1 MSNLDVIRGGTCVLQ
16 VTQSEVP
23 GKSDLK
29 VTSVTLLGNA
39 MGAWTK
45 YC

>member
-1 MSNLDVIRGGTCVLQ
+1 MPKLGAIRGGTCVLQ

-29 VTSVTLLGNA
+29 VTSVTLLGDA
-39 MGAWTK
+39 MGE
-45 YC
+45 

>member
-1 MSNLDVIRGGTCVLQ
+1 MLQ

-29 VTSVTLLGNA
+29 VTSVTLLGDA
-39 MGAWTK
+39 MGA
-45 YC
+45 